1 MKIAI
6 ETISKDEKYAD
17 KMKHWKQVIEK
28 KWGEFIQTGC
38 IIEMT
43 ERRRVKANE

>member
-6 ETISKDEKYAD
+6 ETLSQDEKYAD
-17 KMKHWKQVIEK
+17 KMKHWKK
-28 KWGEFIQTGC
+28 KWGGFIQTGC

-43 ERRRVKANE
+43 ERQRVKASE